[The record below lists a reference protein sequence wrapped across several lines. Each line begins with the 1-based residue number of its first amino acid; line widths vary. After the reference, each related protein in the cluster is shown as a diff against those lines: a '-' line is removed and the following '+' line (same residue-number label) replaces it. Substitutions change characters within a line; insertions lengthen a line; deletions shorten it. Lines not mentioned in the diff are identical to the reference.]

1 MSDYY
6 NYYYDTSTTTGS
18 WTSANIVT
26 NIINDIGVDEHGR
39 YVIYN
44 GIKIYIDPYATKE
57 EPVKKIELSG
67 ISKLPE
73 F

>member
-1 MSDYY
+1 MGADENGTY
-6 NYYYDTSTTTGS
+6 
-18 WTSANIVT
+18 
-26 NIINDIGVDEHGR
+26 II
-39 YVIYN
+39 YA
-44 GIKIYIDPYATKE
+44 GIKIYTSVPKE